1 MTNKE
6 LMHFIQLRRRQ
17 LENKIKQ
24 DQESKDK
31 NDSTIYGLGQLIMLR
46 EIQDLIHSQYRSRLL
61 QNVKVWLQRVSI
73 VFDISKEFKPGGCI
87 TLMKQKWA
95 ALRGAQP

>member
-6 LMHFIQLRRRQ
+6 LMHFIQLPRRQ

-46 EIQDLIHSQYRSRLL
+46 EIQDLIHSQYRSRPIANRQGLDAT
-61 QNVKVWLQRVSI
+61 SEHC
-73 VFDISKEFKPGGCI
+73 F
-87 TLMKQKWA
+87 
-95 ALRGAQP
+95 